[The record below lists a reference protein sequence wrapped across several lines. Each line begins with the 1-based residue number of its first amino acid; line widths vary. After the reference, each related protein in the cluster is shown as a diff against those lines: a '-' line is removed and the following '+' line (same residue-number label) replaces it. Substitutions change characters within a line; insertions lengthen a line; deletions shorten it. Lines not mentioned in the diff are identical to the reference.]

1 MDSRGATSFIDDPT
15 GAWEDLADRVGVE
28 VPNVV
33 AARDHTRERI
43 ATLREQLADENM
55 AAGLSICVFGSW
67 TREELTPESDDD
79 WAVVAAEP
87 FNAYDSTVVSAVET
101 AQRYL
106 GAEDRAPGS
115 QKIFGVPFDVV
126 NLVNNVGLDAD
137 TNTNLTRRMLLL
149 FESAEVKGDVHQA
162 ARKAVLSRYM
172 NYGIKPYRPPRFL
185 LNDLTRYWRTICV
198 DFEGKHADKEGA
210 DPKWVSRNAKL
221 RISRKLLFAGGLVPI
236 LLCHLHEPVTMET
249 FLERWVE
256 AVPLDRLAAAFIWAD
271 AEPEGARALLA
282 YDRWLAIQMS
292 KDAREELR
300 ALTHENR
307 RQSEL
312 FQDIMDI
319 GAEFERSILAL
330 LFGTRLGPLAQQYL
344 VF

>member
-1 MDSRGATSFIDDPT
+1 MDPRGATPFLDNPT
-15 GAWEDLADRVGVE
+15 GAWEHLADQAGVA
-28 VPNVV
+28 VPNLI
-33 AARDHTRERI
+33 AARDYTRERI
-43 ATLREQLADENM
+43 HALRGRLADESN

-67 TREELTPESDDD
+67 AREELTPDSDDD
-79 WAVVAAEP
+79 WAVVSAEP
-87 FNAYDSTVVSAVET
+87 FNAYDSTVVSAVAI
-101 AQRYL
+101 AQRHL
-106 GAEDRAPGS
+106 GVEDRAPGS
-115 QKIFGVPFDVV
+115 QKIFGVPFDVE

-149 FESAEVKGDVHQA
+149 LESTEVKGDTHDA
-162 ARKAVLSRYM
+162 ARKAVLGRYM
-172 NYGIKPYRPPRFL
+172 NYGVKPFRPPRFL

-198 DFEGKHADKEGA
+198 DFEGKHADKEGS

-236 LLCHLHEPVTMET
+236 LLCHLYESAAMEA
-249 FLERWVE
+249 FLEHWVE

-292 KDAREELR
+292 KDSRDELKT
-300 ALTHENR
+300 LTHQNR
-307 RQSEL
+307 RESEL
-312 FQDIMDI
+312 FQDIMEI
-319 GAEFERSILAL
+319 GAEFERAILAL
-330 LFGTRLGPLAQQYL
+330 LFGTRLAPLAQQYL